1 MNQPVYPY
9 ASYCTQAGNP
19 ATNLHPIGNYPT
31 QFSSGTIQ
39 QPQYQYQYQPLPQP
53 VPYWEP
59 EKMPSVPPPSYD
71 DVHLWIISPQ
81 FFARVIDRWIS
92 QSAKTF
98 LFFWCFFF
106 TFISVDL
113 FFFCCSCQFLIK
125 YLNNEC
131 EWVWIGLLFW
141 NMMHFLNLMLIVC
154 CIILFMINKCFH
166 NFFNEILYVIILFT
180 DNKSIKNSQKWMK
193 TQDISKL

>member
-9 ASYCTQAGNP
+9 ASYSTQAGNP

-81 FFARVIDRWIS
+81 FLQEWLTDESPKVQRHF
-92 QSAKTF
+92 
-98 LFFWCFFF
+98 CFFGVF
-106 TFISVDL
+106 FLHLFLLTCFI
-113 FFFCCSCQFLIK
+113 CCSCQFLIK

-131 EWVWIGLLFW
+131 EWLWIGLLFW
-141 NMMHFLNLMLIVC
+141 NMMHFKNLMLIVC

-166 NFFNEILYVIILFT
+166 YFST
-180 DNKSIKNSQKWMK
+180 
-193 TQDISKL
+193 KLNLICNYIVYW